1 MLTTGANSG
10 IGLATVLHPAGP
22 WLSFGRLRPIAG
34 QGGACGEAAASAAVT
49 VEAVVLDVDD
59 AERGRNVVDWLRPWA
74 LVQRQ

>member
-1 MLTTGANSG
+1 M
-10 IGLATVLHPAGP
+10 
-22 WLSFGRLRPIAG
+22 RK
-34 QGGACGEAAASAAVT
+34 AAASAAVT